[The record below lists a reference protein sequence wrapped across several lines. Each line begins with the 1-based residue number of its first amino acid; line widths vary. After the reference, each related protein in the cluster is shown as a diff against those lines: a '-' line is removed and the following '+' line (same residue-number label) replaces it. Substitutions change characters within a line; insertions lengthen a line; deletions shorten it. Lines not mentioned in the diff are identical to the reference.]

1 MYSLLWA
8 TITHPYFKM
17 RWLPQ
22 SLNGQR
28 NRLQTLFVSTA
39 KSVSQSTPH
48 EVLVTPNGGESDDDT
63 LASG

>member
-1 MYSLLWA
+1 MIILA
-8 TITHPYFKM
+8 TITHTHPYFKM
-17 RWLPQ
+17 SWLPQ

-39 KSVSQSTPH
+39 KCVSQSTPN
-48 EVLVTPNGGESDDDT
+48 EVLVTPSGGESDDDT

>member
-1 MYSLLWA
+1 MNMIIFA

-22 SLNGQR
+22 SLNGRR

-39 KSVSQSTPH
+39 KSVSQSTPS
-48 EVLVTPNGGESDDDT
+48 EALVTPSDGESDDDT